1 MLQRSS
7 ASWTRAWSG
16 FLVLSMVTMLAPVG
30 AFASEPAVANAA
42 RAAKAAELALTKG
55 EGGASIMPLDA
66 DDNIPGAVTLPAS
79 PVSGFVDSS
88 TDASD
93 VYKVVIADDQRLS
106 LTLTGAAALDAD
118 VCVFDSDA
126 TDINVDVA
134 LAGTLGDAFPK
145 AVSFDVPAGA
155 SGTYYVA
162 VCAAAGA
169 GSYSLG
175 WELVA
180 TPSGPDDDAPGV
192 TAPASPVSNTLT
204 AVTDPADVFA
214 ITLAA
219 GQRLVATLDG
229 PASADFDLRLFAPG
243 TSSIYGALPV
253 WGAAGATADESLI
266 FDALAG
272 EGGTYLLDIHA
283 VSGSGA
289 YTLTWS
295 VSAIPAGTWETSVS
309 AILISSAGGSL
320 NQSLNRTTDA
330 NDFYKIA
337 LVAGDRLSVDLS
349 GADGGDF
356 DAYIYAPV
364 GDDPVAFAN
373 DTVYPDRVVFDI
385 TQTGTYYIEIEA
397 FGGSGAYTLT
407 WSVAP
412 TPVWIGTER
421 VAGGDRYATAVAL
434 SASTFAADSADTVV
448 LATGVLFADALA
460 ASGLAG
466 CYEGPLLLTDT
477 KVLPANVLAEIA
489 RLGAG
494 RVVIVGGTSA
504 VSAGVGNSLVAA
516 GYSVSRIQG
525 SNRYDT
531 AAKVAAEIARLQGA
545 AFSGAAFVA
554 RGDDFADALA
564 VSPFAYSQK
573 MPVLLTLPGSL
584 AGETRNAID
593 SLDIED
599 VYLAGGSAAVSDG
612 VKVALDAIPGTTR
625 PVVRLAGANR
635 YATAAAIAEYG
646 IDFFWATPGF
656 VGVATGS
663 NFPDALGGG
672 AVCGARGGVLL
683 MTAPTSL
690 SAAPA
695 GFISSHGAEIIET
708 QVFGGEAAVNS
719 TVKSQID
726 ALLF

>member
-1 MLQRSS
+1 MSCRNG
-7 ASWTRAWSG
+7 ASLTRAWS
-16 FLVLSMVTMLAPVG
+16 FILVLAMVVLMAPVG
-30 AFASEPAVANAA
+30 AVAAQPIPLNTA
-42 RAAKAAELALTKG
+42 RAAKAAELVLTKDQG
-55 EGGASIMPLDA
+55 RSSIMALDA
-66 DDNIPGAVTLPAS
+66 DDDIPGALALPTSPAS
-79 PVSGFVDSS
+79 GSLDAA
-88 TDASD
+88 TDVSD
-93 VYKVVIADDQRLS
+93 VYKVVIPDGSRLS
-106 LTLTGAAALDAD
+106 LTLTGAAALNADAYI
-118 VCVFDSDA
+118 FDPAA
-126 TDINVDVA
+126 TDIDANTA

-145 AVSFDVPAGA
+145 AVAFDVPAGA

-175 WELVA
+175 WELVS
-180 TPSGPDDDAPGV
+180 TPAGPDDDAPGV
-192 TAPASPVSNTLT
+192 AVPTSPVAGSLT
-204 AVTDPADVFA
+204 AITDPADVFA
-214 ITLAA
+214 VTLAA
-219 GQRLVATLDG
+219 GERLVATLDG

-253 WGAAGATADESLI
+253 WGAASATADETLI

-272 EGGTYLLDIHA
+272 EGGTYLLDVHSI
-283 VSGSGA
+283 SGSGA

-295 VSAIPAGTWETSVS
+295 VSAIPAGAWDTSAS
-309 AILISSAGGSL
+309 AVLISSLGGTL
-320 NQSLNRTTDA
+320 NQSLNRSSDA
-330 NDFYKIA
+330 NDFYKVA
-337 LVAGDRLSVDLS
+337 LEAGDRLTVDLT
-349 GADGGDF
+349 GAAGSDF
-356 DAYIYAPV
+356 DAYVYGPAMGEPI
-364 GDDPVAFAN
+364 AFAN
-373 DTVYPDRVVFDI
+373 DTVYPERVVVDI
-385 TQTGTYYIEIEA
+385 TQAGTYYIEVEA
-397 FGGSGAYTLT
+397 FAGSGAYTLT
-407 WSVAP
+407 WSVGS
-412 TPVWIGTER
+412 TPAWTGTDR
-421 VAGGDRYATAVAL
+421 IAGGNRYATAVAL
-434 SASTFAADSADTVV
+434 SASTFKADSADTVV
-448 LATGVLFADALA
+448 LATGVSFADALA

-477 KVLPANVLAEIA
+477 NVLPANVLAETA
-489 RLGAG
+489 RLGAAK
-494 RVVIVGGTSA
+494 VVIVGGTSA
-504 VSAGVGNSLVAA
+504 VSAGVANSLATA

-531 AAKVAAEIARLQGA
+531 AAKVAAEIARLQGP

-593 SLDIED
+593 TLNIED
-599 VYLAGGSAAVSDG
+599 IYVAGGSAAVSDG
-612 VKVALDAIPGTTR
+612 VKAALDAIPGTTR

-635 YATAAAIAEYG
+635 YATATAIAEYG

-690 SAAPA
+690 SAAPTA
-695 GFISSHGAEIIET
+695 FISVHSAAIVET
-708 QVFGGEAAVNS
+708 QVFGGDAAVSS
-719 TVKSQID
+719 TVQSQID
-726 ALLF
+726 ALLN